1 MSKIVDNVNAEIA
14 KVESK
19 LDKENANWLKVGDS
33 KVQGGGPEGK
43 GSAGLAAQQHAE
55 AKKIIGSIKTVT
67 R

>member
-1 MSKIVDNVNAEIA
+1 MSKIVDAVVAEIA

-33 KVQGGGPEGK
+33 KVQGGGPEGLGTK
-43 GSAGLAAQQHAE
+43 GQAAAVHAE
-55 AKKIIGSIKTVT
+55 AKKIIGSIKPVT